1 MKQSEFFS
9 SLLPLARKAGE
20 AFRINPAVILA
31 QAAIESGWGQ
41 SDLASEHHN
50 YFGLTAY
57 GRSNVW
63 WKGASIE
70 LGAHSLRFRTYDS
83 PGDSFMD
90 YARLIR
96 SVYPFAADVSDDPK
110 AFARKIAYSKYI
122 SEVNGDNRAAYQA
135 LLVKVCRKISKLIPH
150 PINHN
155 SSSSAS
161 SPPSPGSSF
170 PGANAR
176 LPVTTFVLVLCLS
189 LLSLLSLWKGET
201 EVTLA
206 ALGAILSLLSPR
218 PPKPT
223 GSASPATP

>member
-1 MKQSEFFS
+1 MLFFTFHLSPFNFQLKNHLSTKKMKQSEFFS

-20 AFRINPAVILA
+20 AFRINPVVILA

-155 SSSSAS
+155 S
-161 SPPSPGSSF
+161 
-170 PGANAR
+170 
-176 LPVTTFVLVLCLS
+176 
-189 LLSLLSLWKGET
+189 
-201 EVTLA
+201 
-206 ALGAILSLLSPR
+206 
-218 PPKPT
+218 
-223 GSASPATP
+223 

>member
-90 YARLIR
+90 YARLI
-96 SVYPFAADVSDDPK
+96 
-110 AFARKIAYSKYI
+110 
-122 SEVNGDNRAAYQA
+122 
-135 LLVKVCRKISKLIPH
+135 
-150 PINHN
+150 
-155 SSSSAS
+155 
-161 SPPSPGSSF
+161 
-170 PGANAR
+170 
-176 LPVTTFVLVLCLS
+176 LS
-189 LLSLLSLWKGET
+189 L
-201 EVTLA
+201 
-206 ALGAILSLLSPR
+206 IHI
-218 PPKPT
+218 
-223 GSASPATP
+223 

>member
-96 SVYPFAADVSDDPK
+96 HAYTPAADVSNNPQ
-110 AFARKIAYSKYI
+110 AFARSISYSRYI
-122 SEVNGDNRAAYQA
+122 SEVNGDNREDYRI
-135 LLVKVCRKISKLIPH
+135 LLIKLCRQIEKIKD
-150 PINHN
+150 
-155 SSSSAS
+155 
-161 SPPSPGSSF
+161 
-170 PGANAR
+170 
-176 LPVTTFVLVLCLS
+176 
-189 LLSLLSLWKGET
+189 
-201 EVTLA
+201 
-206 ALGAILSLLSPR
+206 
-218 PPKPT
+218 
-223 GSASPATP
+223 

>member
-83 PGDSFMD
+83 PGDSF
-90 YARLIR
+90 
-96 SVYPFAADVSDDPK
+96 AADVSDDPK

-155 SSSSAS
+155 S
-161 SPPSPGSSF
+161 
-170 PGANAR
+170 
-176 LPVTTFVLVLCLS
+176 
-189 LLSLLSLWKGET
+189 
-201 EVTLA
+201 
-206 ALGAILSLLSPR
+206 
-218 PPKPT
+218 
-223 GSASPATP
+223 

>member
-96 SVYPFAADVSDDPK
+96 HAYTPAAD
-110 AFARKIAYSKYI
+110 I

-155 SSSSAS
+155 S
-161 SPPSPGSSF
+161 
-170 PGANAR
+170 
-176 LPVTTFVLVLCLS
+176 
-189 LLSLLSLWKGET
+189 
-201 EVTLA
+201 
-206 ALGAILSLLSPR
+206 
-218 PPKPT
+218 
-223 GSASPATP
+223 

>member
-20 AFRINPAVILA
+20 AFRINPVVILA
-31 QAAIESGWGQ
+31 QVAIESGWGQ

-155 SSSSAS
+155 S
-161 SPPSPGSSF
+161 
-170 PGANAR
+170 
-176 LPVTTFVLVLCLS
+176 
-189 LLSLLSLWKGET
+189 
-201 EVTLA
+201 
-206 ALGAILSLLSPR
+206 
-218 PPKPT
+218 
-223 GSASPATP
+223 

>member
-96 SVYPFAADVSDDPK
+96 SV
-110 AFARKIAYSKYI
+110 ARSISYSRYI

-155 SSSSAS
+155 S
-161 SPPSPGSSF
+161 
-170 PGANAR
+170 
-176 LPVTTFVLVLCLS
+176 
-189 LLSLLSLWKGET
+189 
-201 EVTLA
+201 
-206 ALGAILSLLSPR
+206 
-218 PPKPT
+218 
-223 GSASPATP
+223 